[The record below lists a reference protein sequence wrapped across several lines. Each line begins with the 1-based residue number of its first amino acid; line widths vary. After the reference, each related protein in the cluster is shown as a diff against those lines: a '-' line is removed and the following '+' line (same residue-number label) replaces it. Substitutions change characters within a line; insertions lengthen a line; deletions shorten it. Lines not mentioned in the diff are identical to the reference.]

1 MTPEERYDRI
11 DQILANVADRHEAL
25 AKRHEALTERHE
37 ALTERHEALTQSVE
51 LIARQSAENERQ
63 LNQQRRTTAEHELM
77 FAQIALRFQDTRE
90 NIDGLVRVA
99 EASQERITR
108 IEEDLDALIRAITA
122 QHGNGKGGEE
132 Q

>member
-11 DQILANVADRHEAL
+11 DQILANLADRHEAL
-25 AKRHEALTERHE
+25 AK
-37 ALTERHEALTQSVE
+37 RHEALTQSVE

-77 FAQIALRFQDTRE
+77 FAQIALRFQDTHE
-90 NIDGLVRVA
+90 SIDGLVRVA

-122 QHGNGKGGEE
+122 QHGNGKGGKE